1 PSSNWLKTYVLIT
14 FINGTMGSI
23 DIVQS
28 MLIGNLPIIHY
39 ALPARLNL
47 MHMVQLLV
55 PGASFMGA
63 YCGWQHFKKQQR
75 VAAQA
80 YHQQLQQ
87 QMMMLMEPGAVAA
100 PAAAAAGR
108 AAGDAG
114 DGALPV
120 PTGPPGVRGPLA
132 PVAEED
138 EERLSRQRP
147 VRLELGAVIF
157 RPLSPALVRLGTVR
171 ERS

>member
-1 PSSNWLKTYVLIT
+1 
-14 FINGTMGSI
+14 MGSI

-87 QMMMLMEPGAVAA
+87 QMMMLMEQAPWPPPPLPPLGA
-100 PAAAAAGR
+100 PLGMQ
-108 AAGDAG
+108 

-138 EERLSRQRP
+138 EE
-147 VRLELGAVIF
+147 A
-157 RPLSPALVRLGTVR
+157 
-171 ERS
+171 